1 MKFLNSMTF
10 QVFHDLYE
18 PWFLRYISGQLLI
31 VKRCHAWLQ
40 IETASI
46 FSPCAHWRTI
56 HGTSEC
62 YHELR
67 GRENAINCTNALRS
81 AWFSANSSGP
91 SQRQSAWLGA
101 TWTVWESG
109 DVFRKSSL
117 TTGNPSLTS
126 FPSDSRCFFKKKTS
140 TVKPGK
146 GPCRWQMCEEKRPP
160 GSLHETNIGKK
171 IWEFTMRKLTK
182 KIND

>member
-1 MKFLNSMTF
+1 MIQENDYLIHKLLSTII
-10 QVFHDLYE
+10 
-18 PWFLRYISGQLLI
+18 LRYISGQLLI
-31 VKRCHAWLQ
+31 VKCCHTLLQ

-81 AWFSANSSGP
+81 AAWFSANSSGR

-101 TWTVWESG
+101 TWTAWESG
-109 DVFRKSSL
+109 YVLRKFSL
-117 TTGNPSLTS
+117 TTGNHSLTS
-126 FPSDSRCFFKKKTS
+126 FPSDSRCFFMKKTS
-140 TVKPGK
+140 TVKPG
-146 GPCRWQMCEEKRPP
+146 RWQMCEEKRPP
-160 GSLHETNIGKK
+160 GSLHETNIGKT
-171 IWEFTMRKLTK
+171 ICEFTMRKLTK
-182 KIND
+182 